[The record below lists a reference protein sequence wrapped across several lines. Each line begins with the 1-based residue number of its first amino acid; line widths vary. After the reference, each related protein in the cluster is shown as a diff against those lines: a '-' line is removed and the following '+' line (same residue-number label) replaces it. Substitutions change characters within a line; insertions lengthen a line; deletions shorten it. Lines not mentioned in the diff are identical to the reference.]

1 MHRVDVIVFDGIP
14 RTYDACVFQTGN
26 GGNYGFLYIQRK
38 ACRYAV
44 RIAFLRSDALRL
56 KEDLMSFLFRKTC
69 DFVFYRRAVSC
80 ASPLNDAREQWG
92 TVETFANDFMRTRVG
107 PGYVAGKLRKCVSLA
122 MKAEAGGRFVA
133 KLGRRMR
140 GVVPVFSRPSFSP

>member
-1 MHRVDVIVFDGIP
+1 
-14 RTYDACVFQTGN
+14 
-26 GGNYGFLYIQRK
+26 
-38 ACRYAV
+38 
-44 RIAFLRSDALRL
+44 
-56 KEDLMSFLFRKTC
+56 MSFLFRKTC

-92 TVETFANDFMRTRVG
+92 TVETFANDFMRTLVG

-133 KLGRRMR
+133 KLGFQCGIINTGTQDAGRSSGFQSSELQPVTAQ
-140 GVVPVFSRPSFSP
+140 GV